1 MSLEPQPDSQAG
13 QIARSRA
20 TIVPSDDRLT
30 MMDVWRV
37 LMKQRFIILAVAFV
51 SLATAAIYS
60 FRTKPVYESVS
71 RIEINPNNTP
81 NIGLQ
86 SLVEEERS
94 GEGTAALQTEMLVL
108 QSDSVMLQTA
118 QSLDIISKVR
128 AASHKDGNAGGP
140 SSSTEITPRERLAL
154 IGFVKGGLHVRIMPT
169 TQMIEIR
176 YRNNDPKLAT
186 EVVNKLV
193 DT

>member
-71 RIEINPNNTP
+71 RIEINPNNAP
-81 NIGLQ
+81 NVGLQ
-86 SLVEEERS
+86 SLIEEERS
-94 GEGTAALQTEMLVL
+94 GEGTAALQTEILVL

-118 QSLDIISKVR
+118 QSLGLIAKVHP
-128 AASHKDGNAGGP
+128 A
-140 SSSTEITPRERLAL
+140 RLRQGSVL
-154 IGFVKGGLHVRIMPT
+154 P
-169 TQMIEIR
+169 
-176 YRNNDPKLAT
+176 
-186 EVVNKLV
+186 
-193 DT
+193 